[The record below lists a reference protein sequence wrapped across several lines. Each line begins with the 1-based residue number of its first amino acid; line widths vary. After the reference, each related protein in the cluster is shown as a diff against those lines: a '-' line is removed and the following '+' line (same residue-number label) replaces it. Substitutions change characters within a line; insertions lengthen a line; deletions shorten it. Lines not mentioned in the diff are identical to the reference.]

1 MALAVTGHRHRPPR
15 YHWQTCANS
24 PPVRAPQVTQCDD
37 GQRLMFTAED
47 NIKGFGHATEGATP
61 LCGATLLRG
70 ATPLCG
76 ATPLRGAAAR
86 RLRRASP

>member
-61 LCGATLLRG
+61 LCGAT
-70 ATPLCG
+70 
-76 ATPLRGAAAR
+76 PLRGAAAR